1 MSYRSN
7 SDVFHDNPNRWERE
21 SFHALFCYFCPCV
34 PTDTAEIVYICMH
47 KRIGKLTAWLA

>member
-21 SFHALFCYFCPCV
+21 SFHALFCYFCLCV

-47 KRIGKLTAWLA
+47 KRIGKLTARLA